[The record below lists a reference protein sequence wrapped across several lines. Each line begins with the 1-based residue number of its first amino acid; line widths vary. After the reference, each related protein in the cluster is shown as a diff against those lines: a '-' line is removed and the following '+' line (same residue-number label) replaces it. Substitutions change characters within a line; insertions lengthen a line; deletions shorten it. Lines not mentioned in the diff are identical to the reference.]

1 MRTCEFPERMGN
13 AHRLDCLEDAEVT
26 WVPCACGG
34 VIVSEG
40 RYPAQ
45 IEDAV
50 ARHGDEVRHLRWQIA
65 GLRGEAYD
73 ITRTVYDERNGEQ

>member
-1 MRTCEFPERMGN
+1 MT
-13 AHRLDCLEDAEVT
+13 LDIDGAVT

-65 GLRGEAYD
+65 GLRNESYPEARQ
-73 ITRTVYDERNGEQ
+73 IYDERNGE